1 MFSDF
6 TDLIQF
12 AGRLLIG
19 GAFVFAGLRNI
30 QNRALLTG
38 LMTARGVPQAGT
50 ALWLGIVLQ
59 VAAGAL
65 MIAGVRTGYATLGLI
80 AFLIVATPIFHNF
93 WNYQGTER
101 GAKINGVVGNIAL
114 LGGLLVLVADL

>member
-1 MFSDF
+1 MFSH
-6 TDLIQF
+6 F

-38 LMTARGVPQAGT
+38 LMTVRGVPQAGG

-65 MIAGVRTGYATLGLI
+65 VATGFWTVYAVLGLI
-80 AFLIVATPIFHNF
+80 AFLIVATPMFHNF
-93 WNYQGTER
+93 WDYQGAER
-101 GAKINGVVGNIAL
+101 AARINGVVGNIAL
-114 LGGLLVLVADL
+114 LGGLLVLLAHPS

>member
-6 TDLIQF
+6 ASLIQF

-50 ALWLGIVLQ
+50 ALWLGIVVQ
-59 VAAGAL
+59 VV
-65 MIAGVRTGYATLGLI
+65 AGVLVMAGLWTGYATFGLM
-80 AFLIVATPIFHNF
+80 AFLLVATPMFHNF
-93 WNYQGTER
+93 WDYRGAER

>member
-6 TDLIQF
+6 ASLIQF
-12 AGRLLIG
+12 SGRLLIG

-30 QNRALLTG
+30 QNRALLAG

-59 VAAGAL
+59 VV
-65 MIAGVRTGYATLGLI
+65 AGVLLITGFWPGYAALGLI
-80 AFLIVATPIFHNF
+80 GFLLVATPMFHNF
-93 WNYQGTER
+93 WDYRGAER

-114 LGGLLVLVADL
+114 LGGLLVLLADL